1 MIPDINPKPPGKQM
15 IKRMSTRT
23 KWLILAPLGLLL
35 FSFGLCVLGEA
46 SHARHAGEPTQV
58 WVLLGIYSLA
68 LINVGL
74 IFFGEAMRFRIL
86 LDVRRETRRSMRQ
99 LLRKVNAKAPRKQQH
114 RKEKPDKS
122 DKKTK
127 SPTKTD

>member
-1 MIPDINPKPPGKQM
+1 MIPAIDPKPPGKKL

-23 KWLILAPLGLLL
+23 KWMILAPVGLIL
-35 FSFGLCVLGEA
+35 FSFGLTVLSEA
-46 SHARHAGEPTQV
+46 AHQRRTGEPTQV
-58 WVLLGIYSLA
+58 WVVLGLYSLV

-74 IFFGEAMRFRIL
+74 ILFGEALRFRIL

-99 LLRKVNAKAPRKQQH
+99 LLRKVNSKTARKLL
-114 RKEKPDKS
+114 P

-127 SPTKTD
+127 SPTKRD

>member
-1 MIPDINPKPPGKQM
+1 MIPAIDPKPPGKKL

-23 KWLILAPLGLLL
+23 KWMILAPFGLLL
-35 FSFGLCVLGEA
+35 FSFGLTVLSEA
-46 SHARHAGEPTQV
+46 AHQRRIGEPTQV
-58 WVLLGIYSLA
+58 WVLLGIYSLV
-68 LINVGL
+68 LINSGL
-74 IFFGEAMRFRIL
+74 ILFGEALRFRIL

-99 LLRKVNAKAPRKQQH
+99 LLRKVNTKAARKL
-114 RKEKPDKS
+114 KI

>member
-1 MIPDINPKPPGKQM
+1 MIPSIDPKPPGKKL

-23 KWLILAPLGLLL
+23 KWMILAPFGLLL
-35 FSFGLCVLGEA
+35 FSFGLTVLSEA
-46 SHARHAGEPTQV
+46 AHQRRTGEPTQV
-58 WVLLGIYSLA
+58 WVLLGLYSLA
-68 LINVGL
+68 LINAGL
-74 IFFGEAMRFRIL
+74 IFFGEALRFRIL

-99 LLRKVNAKAPRKQQH
+99 LLRKVNSKTARKL
-114 RKEKPDKS
+114 KP

>member
-1 MIPDINPKPPGKQM
+1 MIPSIDPKPPGKKL

-23 KWLILAPLGLLL
+23 KWMILAPIGLLL
-35 FSFGLCVLGEA
+35 FSFGLMVLSEA
-46 SHARHAGEPTQV
+46 AHQRRTGEPTQV
-58 WVLLGIYSLA
+58 WVVLGLYSLV

-74 IFFGEAMRFRIL
+74 IFFGEALRFKIL

-99 LLRKVNAKAPRKQQH
+99 LLRKVNTKTVRKL
-114 RKEKPDKS
+114 RS

>member
-1 MIPDINPKPPGKQM
+1 MIPATNPKPPGKQL

-23 KWLILAPLGLLL
+23 KWLILAPVGLVL
-35 FSFGLCVLGEA
+35 FSCGLVVLNEA
-46 SHARHAGEPTQV
+46 VHQRRVGEPTQV
-58 WVLLGIYSLA
+58 WVLLRLYSLA
-68 LINVGL
+68 LINTGL
-74 IFFGEAMRFRIL
+74 IFFGEALRFRIL

-99 LLRKVNAKAPRKQQH
+99 LLRKVNAKAVRKVPA
-114 RKEKPDKS
+114 RKGKS

>member
-1 MIPDINPKPPGKQM
+1 MIPDINPKPPGAQL

-23 KWLILAPLGLLL
+23 KWLILAPLGLVL
-35 FSFGLCVLGEA
+35 FSFGLCVLSEA
-46 SHARHAGEPTQV
+46 AHQRRIGQPTQV
-58 WVLLGIYSLA
+58 WVLLGLYSLA
-68 LINVGL
+68 LINTGL
-74 IFFGEAMRFRIL
+74 IFFGEALRFRIL

-99 LLRKVNAKAPRKQQH
+99 LLRKVNAKAL
-114 RKEKPDKS
+114 RKEPVRKGKS

>member
-1 MIPDINPKPPGKQM
+1 MIPSIDSKPPGQKL

-23 KWLILAPLGLLL
+23 KWMLLAPVGLLL
-35 FSFGLCVLGEA
+35 FSFGLCVLSEA
-46 SHARHAGEPTQV
+46 AHQRRSGEPTQV

-68 LINVGL
+68 LINAGL
-74 IFFGEAMRFRIL
+74 VLFGEALRFRIL
-86 LDVRRETRRSMRQ
+86 LDVRRETRRSLRQ
-99 LLRKVNAKAPRKQQH
+99 AVRNIKIKSVRKTISQNI
-114 RKEKPDKS
+114 KS